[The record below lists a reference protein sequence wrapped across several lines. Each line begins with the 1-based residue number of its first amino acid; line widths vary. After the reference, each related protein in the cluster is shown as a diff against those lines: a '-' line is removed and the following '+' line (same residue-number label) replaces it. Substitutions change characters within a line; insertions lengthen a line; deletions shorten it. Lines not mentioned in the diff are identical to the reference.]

1 MTAAAN
7 HAKLTEGPIH
17 RHLVDM
23 ALPMM
28 LGILSAVAF
37 YAADTYFVGQL
48 GTGPLAAISF
58 TFPVVF
64 LVINLSVGLGA
75 GISSVLSRTIGAG
88 DGAGSR
94 RLASAALLF
103 AVLFSAA
110 LSLLGMVT
118 IEPLFTAMGAEPE
131 LLPDIRA
138 YMAIWYPGL
147 GFIIL
152 SMSAISILRSIGETR
167 LPGYLMV
174 LASLLNIVIDPIL
187 IFGWFGAPRLE
198 IAGAAIATVVSRGL
212 LVAILIHFLW
222 RRELLDWRWAG
233 VGELMTCWR
242 RVLHVGLPASGTN
255 VIIPLTMGVVVAL
268 VATFGS
274 DAVAGFGV
282 ATRIEGVTLVLYYA
296 LSAVIGP
303 VVGQNLGAGK
313 LDRVRQAVAV
323 SVRFCFLSGVV
334 TALILALVGG
344 AVAGLFSDE
353 AQVVTV
359 AQHYLWVM
367 PISYGAAGVVMVC
380 SAAFNG
386 LGLPGRAVV
395 VSVLRMLV
403 LTLPLA
409 YLSAPFLGLF
419 GVFAAGSLANII
431 AGIVA
436 FTWLRSV
443 CLDAEGTGPPSAPR
457 KAKTPSPLPRA
468 N

>member
-198 IAGAAIATVVSRGL
+198 IAGAAIATVASRGL

-242 RVLHVGLPASGTN
+242 RILHVGLPASGTN

-313 LDRVRQAVAV
+313 LDRVRQAVTI

-344 AVAGLFSDE
+344 AVAGRRGHGLQRRFQR
-353 AQVVTV
+353 ART
-359 AQHYLWVM
+359 AGPCGCRL
-367 PISYGAAGVVMVC
+367 GAADVGAHPSACLPERAFLGAVRRFRRGVLGQYHRRDRRIRLA
-380 SAAFNG
+380 S
-386 LGLPGRAVV
+386 LGLPRYRGDGSA
-395 VSVLRMLV
+395 LRTEESKNV
-403 LTLPLA
+403 
-409 YLSAPFLGLF
+409 LSAAKSELI
-419 GVFAAGSLANII
+419 ALASRP
-431 AGIVA
+431 
-436 FTWLRSV
+436 T
-443 CLDAEGTGPPSAPR
+443 
-457 KAKTPSPLPRA
+457 
-468 N
+468 

>member
-7 HAKLTEGPIH
+7 HAKLTEGPVH

-37 YAADTYFVGQL
+37 NAADTYFVGQL
-48 GTGPLAAISF
+48 GTGSLAAISF

-75 GISSVLSRTIGAG
+75 GISSVLARTIGAG
-88 DGAGSR
+88 DGTGAR
-94 RLASAALLF
+94 RLASASLLF
-103 AVLFSAA
+103 AVLFSAL

-118 IEPLFTAMGAEPE
+118 IEPLFTAMGAEHE

-138 YMAIWYPGL
+138 YMVIWYPGL

-152 SMSAISILRSIGETR
+152 SMSAIAILRSIGETR

-174 LASLLNIVIDPIL
+174 LASFLNIVMDPIL

-198 IAGAAIATVVSRGL
+198 IAGAAIATVASRGL
-212 LVAILIHFLW
+212 LVAVLFHLLW
-222 RRELLDWRWAG
+222 RRDLVEWRWPGAAD
-233 VGELMTCWR
+233 LIDSWR
-242 RVLHVGLPASGTN
+242 RILHVGLPASGTN
-255 VIIPLTMGVVVAL
+255 VIIPLTMGAIVAL

-282 ATRIEGVTLVLYYA
+282 ATRIEGVTLVIYYA

-313 LDRVRQAVAV
+313 VERVHQAVAI

-334 TALILALVGG
+334 TALILALFGG
-344 AVAGLFSDE
+344 AIAGLFSDE
-353 AQVVTV
+353 ARVTAV
-359 AQHYLWVM
+359 AQNYLWVT
-367 PISYGAAGVVMVC
+367 PISYGGAGAVMVC
-380 SAAFNG
+380 CAAFNG

-395 VSVLRMLV
+395 VSVLRMLA

-419 GVFAAGSLANII
+419 GVFAAGSLANLI
-431 AGIVA
+431 AGVVA
-436 FTWLRSV
+436 YRWIRLTNLGP
-443 CLDAEGTGPPSAPR
+443 EGAPPG
-457 KAKTPSPLPRA
+457 
-468 N
+468 